1 MAGGAADLAYCST
14 GRCMSRR
21 IWSATLTFIAAILA
35 ANVQVAH
42 AESETFGCRTFPCP
56 ETTATSG
63 AIQVSAQAISDINS
77 NGLRIASNSVST
89 GPALFAWSLRD
100 PCTAEDAA
108 AGVSCDS
115 RTRACPQVEG
125 RVIQFLIVQRQ
136 RLAQADGS
144 AIEDVAP
151 PRGTAPGS
159 VYGPV
164 IVDGGSCVD
173 ITALNPPP
181 SPGEVYRY
189 FQTLPLPDLPTQQ
202 QPPGN
207 ALAGLPVVFYT
218 DGPTTQTFTVDIRG
232 FTVDIVATASGF
244 TWDTGDGTVLQ
255 TTDPG
260 APYPHHTISHD
271 YRSGTYTASLT
282 TTWSGTFSLDGGAT
296 ADVPGT
302 TTTDGPPATFTVL
315 QASPVLTNPFD

>member
-1 MAGGAADLAYCST
+1 MSYRIFFAGVLSLIVITLNAA
-14 GRCMSRR
+14 
-21 IWSATLTFIAAILA
+21 SARAQEPVTCDGISCPTTALRESAVQVSA
-35 ANVQVAH
+35 ANVSGSGEDPV
-42 AESETFGCRTFPCP
+42 RL
-56 ETTATSG
+56 ATN
-63 AIQVSAQAISDINS
+63 AAPP
-77 NGLRIASNSVST
+77 
-89 GPALFAWSLRD
+89 GPALFIWYLRT

-125 RVIQFLIVQRQ
+125 RVIQFVIVQRQ
-136 RLAQADGS
+136 RLAQDGRVPVDDLVPSS
-144 AIEDVAP
+144 ATPVGA
-151 PRGTAPGS
+151 A
-159 VYGPV
+159 YGPV
-164 IVDGGSCVD
+164 IVDGGACVD

-181 SPGEVYRY
+181 SPGEVFRY

-218 DGPTTQTFTVDIRG
+218 DGPTTQTFTVNIRG
-232 FTVDIVATASGF
+232 FTVDIVATASAF
-244 TWDTGDGTVLQ
+244 SWDTGDGTVLR

-260 APYPHHTISHD
+260 APYPDHTISHD
-271 YRSGTYTASLT
+271 YRSGTYTAALT
-282 TTWSGTFSLDGGAT
+282 TTWSGTYSVDGGAT

>member
-1 MAGGAADLAYCST
+1 VAEFLVVEQ
-14 GRCMSRR
+14 RR
-21 IWSATLTFIAAILA
+21 LVLPD
-35 ANVQVAH
+35 
-42 AESETFGCRTFPCP
+42 G
-56 ETTATSG
+56 TTADG
-63 AIQVSAQAISDINS
+63 
-77 NGLRIASNSVST
+77 
-89 GPALFAWSLRD
+89 FD
-100 PCTAEDAA
+100 PGDAA
-108 AGVSCDS
+108 VGTPVGSWMS
-115 RTRACPQVEG
+115 IGRT
-125 RVIQFLIVQRQ
+125 
-136 RLAQADGS
+136 
-144 AIEDVAP
+144 
-151 PRGTAPGS
+151 
-159 VYGPV
+159 
-164 IVDGGSCVD
+164 CVD

-181 SPGEVYRY
+181 SPAEVYRY

-232 FTVDIVATASGF
+232 FTVDIVATASTF

-260 APYPHHTISHD
+260 APYPDQTISHD

-282 TTWSGTFSLDGGAT
+282 TTWSGTFSVNGGAT

-302 TTTDGPPATFTVL
+302 TTTAGPPATFSVL

>member
-1 MAGGAADLAYCST
+1 M
-14 GRCMSRR
+14 
-21 IWSATLTFIAAILA
+21 
-35 ANVQVAH
+35 
-42 AESETFGCRTFPCP
+42 
-56 ETTATSG
+56 
-63 AIQVSAQAISDINS
+63 
-77 NGLRIASNSVST
+77 
-89 GPALFAWSLRD
+89 
-100 PCTAEDAA
+100 DAA
-108 AGVSCDS
+108 AGVACDS

-125 RVIQFLIVQRQ
+125 RVIQFLVVQRQ
-136 RLAQADGS
+136 RLAQSDGS
-144 AIEDVAP
+144 AIENVAP
-151 PRGTAPGS
+151 PAGTTPGS

-164 IVDGGSCVD
+164 IVDGGACVD

-181 SPGEVYRY
+181 SPAEVYRY

-218 DGPTTQTFTVDIRG
+218 DGPTTQTFTVNIRG
-232 FTVDIVATASGF
+232 FTVDIVATASAF

-260 APYPHHTISHD
+260 APYPDHTISHD

-282 TTWSGTFSLDGGAT
+282 TTWSGTFSIDGGAT

>member
-1 MAGGAADLAYCST
+1 MLTRAAVLAVATGMLIAAALPVEVANAEACRISCDDPEVGLAPGALTASYAVQGPD
-14 GRCMSRR
+14 SR
-21 IWSATLTFIAAILA
+21 WSATNSAPIDHPWTYQLLP
-35 ANVQVAH
+35 
-42 AESETFGCRTFPCP
+42 PCQLD
-56 ETTATSG
+56 TTAGGLCRPDDDIVCATAPDRVS
-63 AIQVSAQAISDINS
+63 QVM
-77 NGLRIASNSVST
+77 
-89 GPALFAWSLRD
+89 
-100 PCTAEDAA
+100 
-108 AGVSCDS
+108 
-115 RTRACPQVEG
+115 
-125 RVIQFLIVQRQ
+125 VILRQ
-136 RLAQADGS
+136 RLVLSDGS
-144 AIEDVAP
+144 
-151 PRGTAPGS
+151 T
-159 VYGPV
+159 
-164 IVDGGSCVD
+164 VDGFDAVGAGPGTPVGPWLPLGRGCVD

-232 FTVDIVATASGF
+232 FTVDIVATASAF

-260 APYPHHTISHD
+260 APYPDHTISHD

-282 TTWSGTFSLDGGAT
+282 TTWSGTFSVDGGAT